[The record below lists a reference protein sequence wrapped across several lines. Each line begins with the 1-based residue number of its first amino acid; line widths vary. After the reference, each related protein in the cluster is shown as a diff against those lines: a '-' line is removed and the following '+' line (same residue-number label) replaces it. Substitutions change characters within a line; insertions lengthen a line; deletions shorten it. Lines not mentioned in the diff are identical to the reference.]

1 MNKTAVMKD
10 PFYQPILFL
19 IEKNIAT
26 CDRIATAAGAPVN
39 DSQIRSTL
47 TKVRK
52 SAQGGSPNVA
62 NGSLREKILA
72 ELHAILM
79 SSYTSLSVAGPDDV
93 ESPLPVR
100 EWLLCLE
107 TVEESIQRRATGPG
121 SRTYLEFIAGFIGSD
136 IDLSNAGFTTVKEVS
151 GRAPDKS

>member
-10 PFYQPILFL
+10 PFYQPILFV
-19 IEKNIAT
+19 IEKNITT

-39 DSQIRSTL
+39 DSQIRSIL

-52 SAQGGSPNVA
+52 TAEGGTPKIPDASP
-62 NGSLREKILA
+62 REKILA
-72 ELHAILM
+72 ELHAILC
-79 SSYTSLSVAGPDDV
+79 SCYPEILVADADQV
-93 ESPLPVR
+93 ERPLPVR

-121 SRTYLEFIAGFIGSD
+121 SRAYLDFIAGFIPVN
-136 IDLSNAGFTTVKEVS
+136 IDLSNADFPTVRSVS
-151 GRAPDKS
+151 DLPPE